1 MIGRCQ
7 VSSSGIINFIRWI
20 TIMFNRVFSKMARFG
35 ERETVITYLEKSILF
50 LMGIFIFCIPFPF
63 KTSIS
68 EICFY
73 GSVMI
78 FIVLIAIKKTRPSF
92 DTPLSFPLLLFLLW
106 AIFGLCFS
114 LNRENTLADIIGH
127 LVKEII
133 VFCLL
138 VTFFCTKRRFYNLTL
153 LILISCSLFSIGAT
167 GYFYVIL
174 GHDITTRL
182 SLPQIDFGTNY
193 FGYVTVNV
201 VIISM
206 IHAAKTSRIYQ
217 KIILLIPFITAVITS
232 LLTGTRGTILGIIAP
247 LIFLF
252 PKFKKS
258 ALLFLFIVFSM
269 IPLLSVKT
277 ILQPDQLMK
286 KIQLEERKQIW
297 PLYFQIIK
305 EYPLTGIGFGMQTY
319 DENLFRQYNLRLA
332 AEARVKTYYTPH
344 NLFIDVAV
352 RVGLIGLLIF
362 MYIVY
367 TVIRMGWLL
376 ITQGRDDFIRS
387 WALGIMVIF
396 LSYLIQ
402 AMFTDFFL
410 SAQAI
415 WFFIVLALM
424 TILYRLNENPDNGT
438 IIV

>member
-1 MIGRCQ
+1 M
-7 VSSSGIINFIRWI
+7 
-20 TIMFNRVFSKMARFG
+20 IMFSRVFSKMACFG
-35 ERETVITYLEKSILF
+35 EQEKVFTYLEKSILF
-50 LMGIFIFCIPFPF
+50 LMSIFIFCIPFPF
-63 KTSIS
+63 KTTLS

-73 GSVMI
+73 VSVAI
-78 FIVLIAIKKTRPSF
+78 FIVLIANKKTRPSF
-92 DTPLSFPLLLFLLW
+92 STPLTVPLLLFLFW

-114 LNRENTLADIIGH
+114 LNRENTLSDIIGH
-127 LVKEII
+127 LVKEITL
-133 VFCLL
+133 FCLI
-138 VTFFCTKRRFYNLTL
+138 VTFFCTKRRFRNLTL
-153 LILISCSLFSIGAT
+153 IILISCTLFSIGAT
-167 GYFYVIL
+167 VYYYVIL
-174 GHDITTRL
+174 GNAITSRL

-193 FGYVTVNV
+193 FGYVTVNA

-206 IHAAKTSRIYQ
+206 IYAVTTSRIYQ
-217 KIILLIPFITAVITS
+217 KIILLIPFITAVTTS
-232 LLTGTRGTILGIIAP
+232 LLTATIGTILGIIAP

-258 ALLFLFIVFSM
+258 SLLFLFIVFSM
-269 IPLLSVKT
+269 IPLLSVKA

-286 KIQLEERKQIW
+286 KIQIEERKQIW

-305 EYPLTGIGFGMQTY
+305 EHPLTGIGFGMQTY
-319 DENLFRQYNLRLA
+319 DENLFRRYNLRLA
-332 AEARVKTYYTPH
+332 AESRVKTYYTPH

-352 RVGLIGLLIF
+352 RVGIIGLLFFI
-362 MYIVY
+362 YIVY

-376 ITQGRDDFIRS
+376 ITRGRDDFIRS

-424 TILYRLNENPDNGT
+424 TILYRLNENMDNDKT
-438 IIV
+438 IV